1 MKKRYVCGLA
11 FAGFIFLLCSL
22 GLSDEL
28 TPPSREYEKYLL
40 DDDPISEIMR
50 DLEASFSER
59 ARRME
64 AKKQI
69 FAQGLRPNKDEFDD
83 IFPPSPISRPLVPTS
98 RSPYPGFIPTH
109 GAAYLVAMEVL
120 YQTLEYY
127 GVRHYFGKKGSRV
140 EFEVISSKDGYFG
153 SLDSAQIAFA
163 LREFSRYLTSHTC
176 NDPSMENFAKMFSQI
191 PLEELGLR
199 FKFDMAWALMGNYLP
214 KEANSIYR
222 MSQKWSIINQAAS
235 GQRSLPSQDGQS
247 LSQYLT
253 YINDAINFIQAMNR
267 SHCFVDVRVNPREE
281 ILKRV
286 TVKKFLNLERS
297 LFERYSENHELIQ
310 AIRAVEDQ
318 ERADSLRRQQ
328 SGSRSTSDE

>member
-1 MKKRYVCGLA
+1 
-11 FAGFIFLLCSL
+11 
-22 GLSDEL
+22 
-28 TPPSREYEKYLL
+28 
-40 DDDPISEIMR
+40 
-50 DLEASFSER
+50 
-59 ARRME
+59 
-64 AKKQI
+64 
-69 FAQGLRPNKDEFDD
+69 
-83 IFPPSPISRPLVPTS
+83 
-98 RSPYPGFIPTH
+98 
-109 GAAYLVAMEVL
+109 MEVL